1 MVAAVFVVNIGVLAV
16 SEALLASTVSAG
28 LGLGLFGVLSIIRLR
43 SDELAQHE
51 VAYYFGSL
59 ALGRLGGLATD
70 ASALTAG
77 AMALI
82 VAALYVGDHPQ
93 LFLRFRNQT
102 VTLDAAYLDEGA
114 LRRRL
119 EGMLGVEVRHLNVRT
134 VDLVRDTTVV
144 DGRYRL
150 SAGSNEGI
158 SAVGPS
164 RSAS

>member
-1 MVAAVFVVNIGVLAV
+1 
-16 SEALLASTVSAG
+16 
-28 LGLGLFGVLSIIRLR
+28 
-43 SDELAQHE
+43 
-51 VAYYFGSL
+51 
-59 ALGRLGGLATD
+59 
-70 ASALTAG
+70 
-77 AMALI
+77 MALI

-93 LFLRFRNQT
+93 LLPRFRNQT
-102 VTLDAAYLDEGA
+102 VSLDTAYLDEGA